1 MKPVI
6 VRPLTAEAFAPF
18 GSVADISS
26 LDQLASLTHAYEGT
40 GDAKTPVL
48 QLVQAKAM
56 PGARFISQMEIH
68 PFSSQTFL
76 PLDQSSSLIV
86 VCEAGEDGT
95 PDETTFQAFLAG
107 PSQIVTYRCG
117 VMHHR
122 LTPLAPSGIFAMTM
136 WQTGRGGDTVLY
148 PLQTPVSVD
157 MSNISS

>member
-1 MKPVI
+1 MKPV
-6 VRPLTAEAFAPF
+6 VATPLTAEAFAPF
-18 GSVADISS
+18 GSVADISA
-26 LDQLASLTHAYEGT
+26 LENLVSLTDAYEGT
-40 GDAKTPVL
+40 GDARTPVL

-56 PGARFISQMEIH
+56 SGSPVISQMEIH

-76 PLDQSSSLIV
+76 PLDQSPSLVV
-86 VCEAGEDGT
+86 VCEAGENGM

-122 LTPLAPSGIFAMTM
+122 LTPLAPSGRFAMTM
-136 WQTGRGGDTVLY
+136 WQTGSGGDTVLY

-157 MSNISS
+157 MSNIAS